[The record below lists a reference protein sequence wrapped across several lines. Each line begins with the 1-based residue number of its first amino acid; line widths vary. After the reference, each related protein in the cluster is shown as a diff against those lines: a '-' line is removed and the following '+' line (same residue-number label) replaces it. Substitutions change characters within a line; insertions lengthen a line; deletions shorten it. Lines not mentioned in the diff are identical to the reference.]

1 MKNPLSLLPFSVAV
15 LTAAPSSGSVSA
27 QTPADALLDREI
39 GPLTETYRMLHAA
52 PELSRHEEKTSAFIA
67 KELRAMGYTVT
78 DHVGKYAEPNSHG
91 YGVVAILN
99 NGKGPT
105 VWVRSELDALPVE
118 EKTGLPYASRVK
130 VTNEAG
136 QEVGVMHACGHDLH
150 MTSLLGSARLLAQ
163 MKDRWHGTLVIL
175 AQPAEETVE
184 GARAMLRDGLFTRFP
199 RPDFAIALHDM
210 PGLEAGRVGMHPGYT
225 MASNTSVD
233 ITMRGVGS
241 HGARP
246 EMSKDPIVASAELV
260 LALQTIV
267 SREVPPTEP
276 AVVTVGSIHGG
287 TKGNI
292 IPDEVHLQLTVRTFK
307 EEIRKHILSA
317 IERIAAGVART
328 AGIPDT
334 LAPIV
339 KVSET
344 EFTPATYNDPA
355 LTARLTESF
364 KKALGEGNVVEWPQ
378 MMLAEDFGLYTLED
392 HQIPICLFWLGAT
405 DPKVMELSREGK
417 AGIYSL
423 HSSKF
428 APDVEPALRTGIKA
442 TTTAVLELMKR

>member
-1 MKNPLSLLPFSVAV
+1 MKNPLSLLPFSMAV
-15 LTAAPSSGSVSA
+15 LACAPGPGSISA
-27 QTPADALLDREI
+27 ENPTDALIDRELGSLI
-39 GPLTETYRMLHAA
+39 ETYKMLHAA

-67 KELRAMGYTVT
+67 RELRAMGYTVT
-78 DHVGKYAEPNSHG
+78 DHIGKFAEPNAHG
-91 YGVVAILN
+91 YGVVALLS

-130 VTNEAG
+130 VMDDAG

-163 MKDRWHGTLVIL
+163 LRDRWRGTLVIV

-184 GARAMLRDGLFTRFP
+184 GARAMLKDGLFTRFP

-210 PGLEAGRVGMHPGYT
+210 PGLEAGRVGMRAEYM

-246 EMSKDPIVASAELV
+246 ELSKDPIVASAELV

-287 TKGNI
+287 TKHNI

-307 EEIRKHILSA
+307 EEVRKKILGA
-317 IERIAAGVART
+317 IERIAMGVART

-344 EFTPATYNDPA
+344 EFTPATYNNPA
-355 LTARLTESF
+355 LTARLTETF
-364 KKALGEGNVVEWPQ
+364 KKALGESNVLEWPP
-378 MMLAEDFGLYTLED
+378 MMVAEDFGLFTLEN
-392 HQIPICLFWLGAT
+392 HEIPICLFWLGAS
-405 DPKVMELSREGK
+405 DPDVVRQSREGK
-417 AGIYSL
+417 GGIYSL

-428 APDVEPALRTGIKA
+428 APAVQPALRTGI
-442 TTTAVLELMKR
+442 